1 MLIDKEGNGMTKQE
15 NKKCEN
21 LMYDAIR
28 KATYAKEDY
37 KAYERLLKEGKQIDA
52 ECKLR
57 LADQESGYA
66 EGINQ
71 ILVSLGFKHNSMKEL
86 SELL

>member
-1 MLIDKEGNGMTKQE
+1 MTKQE
-15 NKKCEN
+15 ANKCETF
-21 LMYDAIR
+21 MYYAIR
-28 KATYAKEDY
+28 EAANSKEDY
-37 KAYERLLKEGKQIDA
+37 AAYKRLLKEGKQVDA

-57 LADQESGYA
+57 LADQEIGYA

-71 ILVSLGFKHNSMKEL
+71 ALVTLGFKHNGMKEL

>member
-1 MLIDKEGNGMTKQE
+1 MTKQE
-15 NKKCEN
+15 IKKCER

-28 KATYAKEDY
+28 KATNSKENYA
-37 KAYERLLKEGKQIDA
+37 AHERLLKEGKQVDA

-57 LADQESGYA
+57 LADQEIGYA

-71 ILVSLGFKHNSMKEL
+71 VLATLGFKHNSMKEL
-86 SELL
+86 LKLL

>member
-1 MLIDKEGNGMTKQE
+1 MTKQE
-15 NKKCEN
+15 NKKCEK
-21 LMYDAIR
+21 LLYDAIW
-28 KATYAKEDY
+28 KATASKEDY
-37 KAYERLLKEGKQIDA
+37 AVYERLLKEGKQVDA

-57 LADQESGYA
+57 LADQEIGYA

-71 ILVSLGFKHNSMKEL
+71 ALETLGFKHSDMDKL